1 MPSKPATRPR
11 ACPLCGQPRAEEHK
25 PFCSRGCRDRDLLNW
40 FGEGYRV
47 PVDQPADGTADEDS
61 FTDE

>member
-1 MPSKPATRPR
+1 MPSKPAARPR
-11 ACPLCGQPRAEEHK
+11 AWPLCGLPRADEVK
-25 PFCSRGCRDRDLLNW
+25 PFCGRGCRARDLLNW

-47 PVDQPADGTADEDS
+47 PVDQPADGTADEDN